1 MKQGIVIRV
10 DSSMSTVYDSEN
22 KTFYKCHAAGNLK
35 SKNGIMIGD
44 NVEIEDADDQQHI
57 IKKVLS
63 RKNEIQ
69 RPRISNVDNVF
80 LVASAFQPDLDTFIV
95 DKYLM
100 YLELNKLEPIIIFTK
115 VDMLTDSS
123 KCMAIKNKMNEY
135 SEMGY
140 QTLKIDN
147 KKPAPETIKKLEY
160 LVANK
165 LSIFTGQT
173 GAGKSSTI
181 NNLLKADAKQINTQE
196 ISMVLNRG
204 KHTTTNVEIHVLENN
219 ALVADSPGFS
229 SFDLQIYEPNQLA
242 WAYRIF
248 DKYRNQCKFND
259 CLHYKEKGCAI
270 KEAVS
275 ENKIPK
281 FLYEDYLQLL
291 LENKKKADN
300 RW

>member
-1 MKQGIVIRV
+1 MKQGIVIKV

-22 KTFYKCHAAGNLK
+22 KTFYQCHAAGKLK
-35 SKNGIMIGD
+35 TKNGIMIGD
-44 NVEIEDADDQQHI
+44 NVEIEDADDKQHI
-57 IKKVLS
+57 IKKVLA

-80 LVASAFQPDLDTFIV
+80 VVASSFQPDLDTFIV

-115 VDMLTDSS
+115 VDMLTNSP
-123 KCMAIKNKMNEY
+123 KCMEIKNKMSEY
-135 SEMGY
+135 QRMGY
-140 QTLKIDN
+140 KTLEINN
-147 KKPAPETIKKLEY
+147 KEPNPETIEQLEG

-181 NNLLKADAKQINTQE
+181 NNLLKADQKQINTQE

-219 ALVADSPGFS
+219 ALAADSPGFS
-229 SFDLQIYEPNQLA
+229 SFDLQIYEPNQMA
-242 WAYRIF
+242 WAFRAF

-259 CLHYKEKGCAI
+259 CIHYKETGCAI
-270 KEAVS
+270 KKAVE

-281 FLYEDYLQLL
+281 FLYDDYIQLL
-291 LENKKKADN
+291 LENKEKKDN